1 MQDKNLNWNKGMSY
15 GTKILKRRGEY
26 KISHCY
32 KCIPKVPWSCKCV
45 LRHILTLFW
54 WQRWVFFREQEV
66 CVCSVYALF
75 VSLQKYMTL
84 RCAWK
89 SEPSRI
95 CSRKGLTELFFP
107 LDCVT
112 IIRIDFPNLLFLH
125 LLKLEGGGEI
135 LSKSLFYLM

>member
-1 MQDKNLNWNKGMSY
+1 MPY

-54 WQRWVFFREQEV
+54 WQRWVFFRKQEV

-75 VSLQKYMTL
+75 VPLQKYMTPL
-84 RCAWK
+84 CMEIRTIK
-89 SEPSRI
+89 D
-95 CSRKGLTELFFP
+95 LFTALSNSGIKRADWIIFSSWLCYDNSDWFP
-107 LDCVT
+107 QST
-112 IIRIDFPNLLFLH
+112 FPTFT
-125 LLKLEGGGEI
+125 KIGGGGGI